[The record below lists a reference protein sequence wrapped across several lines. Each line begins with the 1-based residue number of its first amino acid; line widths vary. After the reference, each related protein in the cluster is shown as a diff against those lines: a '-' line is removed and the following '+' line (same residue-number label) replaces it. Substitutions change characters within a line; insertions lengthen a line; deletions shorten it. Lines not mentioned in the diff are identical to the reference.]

1 MKMIETSPFVFNSI
15 HFQACF
21 LLCSCLNQIENLNNL
36 PFRQIDKYKKKI
48 YKMFT
53 RINVRLLNKEKIGN
67 KDSKNNSTNNNYS
80 SLPSMSNNQINNL
93 SVSIDNFGN
102 ASNLQKLNRNKD
114 MFTNKFSISINSLT
128 HLAKT
133 QYKNITLCISEKLL
147 QEINGDELKDVIIK
161 FFKKCFS
168 NSPDED
174 KFTYI
179 QFSYNGKKTIT
190 IKSESL
196 DVFLQKLESNKAA
209 FQLNENY
216 NKKTNEIQFL
226 EFANL
231 FFSIINSQKEQN
243 FDNKNDNIIILFINT
258 EDMRFNGKKECVD
271 TINELNSNNYTLI
284 IFTYDTLITNE
295 KIMSIYSFL
304 YGLNDAHFFQI
315 KNYQQIKQV
324 LMNFSLKESQE
335 KFINYDYEIADY
347 ML

>member
-1 MKMIETSPFVFNSI
+1 MLNV
-15 HFQACF
+15 
-21 LLCSCLNQIENLNNL
+21 CLKQLDNNNI
-36 PFRQIDKYKKKI
+36 PPRQLEKYRKNINKI
-48 YKMFT
+48 YN
-53 RINVRLLNKEKIGN
+53 RINIRLLYSEKNKN
-67 KDSKNNSTNNNYS
+67 DDSRTLSNNS
-80 SLPSMSNNQINNL
+80 SNNAISNPSATKSQIA
-93 SVSIDNFGN
+93 SILKRSTNKKDFLTN
-102 ASNLQKLNRNKD
+102 KLNTVSMN
-114 MFTNKFSISINSLT
+114 SSININRNR
-128 HLAKT
+128 
-133 QYKNITLCISEKLL
+133 YKNITLCMSEKIIMK
-147 QEINGDELKDVIIK
+147 INGEELKDVLIK

-209 FQLNENY
+209 FQMNENY